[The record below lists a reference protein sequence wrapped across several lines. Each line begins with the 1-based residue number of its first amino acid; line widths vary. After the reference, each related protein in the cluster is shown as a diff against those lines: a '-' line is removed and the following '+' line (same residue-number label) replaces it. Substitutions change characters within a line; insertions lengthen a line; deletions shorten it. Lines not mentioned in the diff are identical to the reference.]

1 MCILYGTKFYSV
13 LKCCTKKMQSTSAQK
28 EGSALRINL
37 YIVYT
42 NSTVEQFLEFLVT
55 YSACIDNGYIPILL

>member
-1 MCILYGTKFYSV
+1 MALSFIQCLNV
-13 LKCCTKKMQSTSAQK
+13 AQKKLQSTSAQK